1 MQTDQVSFRPGAD
14 PISTAD
20 FPGIEASDVQAIVLR
35 PRPKPYLGE
44 YVVLR
49 IGDAEQ
55 GREMLRRI
63 LPHVAP
69 SDQWWVPSLSGWL
82 GISFTFEGLK
92 ALGVPQESLEGFPI
106 EFRQGMAARAAILH
120 DFGANAPENWEHPFG
135 TPDVHVALA
144 LYARDDETLQEVLE
158 LARKAHHDLA
168 DISVVYRMQFGEL
181 PEGRNPFGFKDGLHN
196 PHVEGSG
203 SVAQA
208 GGEASIKAGEFILG
222 YPDENGETALA
233 PVPQELRHNGTFVA
247 LRKFHMDVAAFRRY
261 LRAQASSPEEEEL
274 IAAKMVGRWR
284 SGAPLV
290 LAPDRDE
297 PQLGTDPSRNDAFS
311 YVDDMKGLKC
321 PFSAHIRRVNPR
333 DALKDEVVAVN
344 IHHFLRRGTNY
355 GPPLPEGVLEDDG
368 AERGGVFLLIGA
380 HLKRQFEFV
389 QSQWVTDGNFISH
402 GTEQDPL
409 IGNNDGDGD
418 FTIPQRPARRRLHGL
433 PRFVT
438 VRGGEY
444 CFIPGLRALRWL
456 ADLGSSSA

>member
-1 MQTDQVSFRPGAD
+1 MPTTAIQVPVVAARN
-14 PISTAD
+14 IQV
-20 FPGIEASDVQAIVLR
+20 EASDIQAIVLR
-35 PRPKPYLGE
+35 PRPKPYRGE
-44 YVVLR
+44 YVILR
-49 IGDAEQ
+49 IGDAGQ

-69 SDQWWVPSLSGWL
+69 ADEWWVPSLPGWL
-82 GISFTFEGLK
+82 GIAITFEGLK
-92 ALGVPQESLEGFPI
+92 ALGVPQASLDSFPI

-120 DFGANAPENWEHPFG
+120 DLGANAPGNWEHPFG

-144 LYARDDETLQEVLE
+144 LYAKNDETLQKVLE
-158 LARKAHHDLA
+158 LARKAHHDLV
-168 DISVVYRMQFGEL
+168 DISVVYRMRFGEL

-247 LRKFHMDVAAFRRY
+247 LRKFHTDVAAFRRY

-274 IAAKMVGRWR
+274 MAAKMVGRWR

-311 YVDDMKGLKC
+311 YIPPC
-321 PFSAHIRRVNPR
+321 
-333 DALKDEVVAVN
+333 
-344 IHHFLRRGTNY
+344 RG
-355 GPPLPEGVLEDDG
+355 
-368 AERGGVFLLIGA
+368 
-380 HLKRQFEFV
+380 
-389 QSQWVTDGNFISH
+389 S
-402 GTEQDPL
+402 
-409 IGNNDGDGD
+409 
-418 FTIPQRPARRRLHGL
+418 TIPISQRQTRNCRLSPSPSRSQHHPTRSG
-433 PRFVT
+433 R
-438 VRGGEY
+438 
-444 CFIPGLRALRWL
+444 
-456 ADLGSSSA
+456 